1 MSSVLG
7 IFAENAGGNKC
18 ESGENEGKT
27 GKP

>member
-7 IFAENAGGNKC
+7 IFAEHACGSKC